1 MKSTWNKKVKN
12 KQILTGTLLLIV
24 IAFALVV
31 IGYIY
36 LWLRN
41 GYTITDLIENIVGNL
56 IGVLAAFLLF
66 DIIYNKLTQD
76 AYAKDTSQQIAKT
89 LMGDSDILDAFSYE
103 DKNNFI
109 TSTIKSMV
117 KDEDALDVIDS
128 RVKTFLDF
136 EGNYKIR
143 KSFNYAIAAN
153 AEEPNSDYSALPGN
167 NGDNYFYVQEN
178 LNYEVKCIK
187 GQNNSIDVENQTV
200 KIAFLFDKKT
210 LDESMLK
217 EDKGDIFKNCIFSEN
232 LDINQETLQYFAS
245 LSEQELKEA
254 IQRLFTPVVKIDGV
268 AGSINEVFISESGIV
283 IKYNVLVMQKD
294 EYSVRVIFH
303 MPKLW
308 NSIFEVALVDAT
320 KSPKILF
327 DYNPSKMDVSM
338 YSFINK
344 EIDSNTGAY
353 ELENGLFDISV
364 KDEWILPKSGVVFAV
379 RKK

>member
-245 LSEQELKEA
+245 LSEQELKET

-344 EIDSNTGAY
+344 EIDSN
-353 ELENGLFDISV
+353 
-364 KDEWILPKSGVVFAV
+364 
-379 RKK
+379 